1 MKACQ
6 DYPIMN
12 HLIRIQCADRVGL
25 VHLISRVLAG
35 YRLNITEMRE
45 FVDEHAGLFFTHII
59 CDGDL
64 ITTTLLHDELRQ
76 QLPEGAVI
84 TIDPKKEKKIAV
96 LVTKEYHCLSDTLV
110 RHFFN
115 TLSAKV
121 CSVIGNY
128 DGLAPFT
135 QKFDIPFYHISHQDK
150 GREVF
155 ENQILQVLHEYAPD
169 YVILAKFMR
178 ILSPQFIDNFPQS
191 IINIHHSFLPAFI
204 GANPYRKAFDRGVK
218 LIGATAH
225 FVTNDLDEGPIIEQ
239 QTIQVNHTFGVAE
252 MVTSGK
258 EIEKAVLSS
267 AMQLVFEDRVFIT
280 GNKTV
285 VLG

>member
-1 MKACQ
+1 
-6 DYPIMN
+6 MN

-25 VHLISRVLAG
+25 VHLISRVLAR

-45 FVDEHAGLFFTHII
+45 FVDEHAGLFFTRII

-96 LVTKEYHCLSDTLV
+96 LVTKEYHCLSDILV

-115 TLSAKV
+115 TLSAQV
-121 CSVIGNY
+121 CCVIGNY

-135 QKFDIPFYHISHQDK
+135 KKFDIPFYHISHQDK

-258 EIEKAVLSS
+258 EIEKAVLSR

>member
-1 MKACQ
+1 
-6 DYPIMN
+6 MN
-12 HLIRIQCADRVGL
+12 HLIRIQCADQVGL
-25 VHLISRVLAG
+25 VHLISRVLAE
-35 YRLNITEMRE
+35 YRLSITEMRE
-45 FVDEHAGLFFTHII
+45 FVDEHAQLFFTRII
-59 CDGDL
+59 CEGDL

-76 QLPEGAVI
+76 QLPEGAII

-115 TLSAKV
+115 TLNAKV
-121 CSVIGNY
+121 CCVIGNY

-150 GREVF
+150 DKEVF
-155 ENQILQVLHEYAPD
+155 ENQIIQVLHEHAPD

-258 EIEKAVLSS
+258 EIEKAVLSR
-267 AMQLVFEDRVFIT
+267 AMQLVFEDRVFIA